1 MSLIDEALKRARQE
15 ASRQEAAE
23 REKRYARVPVY
34 VPQSRRS
41 RPWLL
46 PVVVTVCLAAGVAGG
61 LLFRSPHPVAP
72 SLAPPPAPTPMVV
85 PESTEPKKPIA
96 QKPAEKAVVEKS
108 VIEEQS
114 EPISPE
120 ASTPIPPPKPTP
132 PKPAA
137 EPAPSPASP
146 VIALRQPASPPPSPP
161 PSPVVA
167 LPLPS
172 PTPAPAPAAQSAD
185 IRSYVREVPA
195 GDGTTIR
202 LNGIAFSSQ
211 PVALFGDKVF
221 APGESISGFTV
232 VAIEAQRVQLQGP
245 GGVVVFVTLK

>member
-34 VPQSRRS
+34 VPPSRRS

-61 LLFRSPHPVAP
+61 VLLTRNPHPPTP
-72 SLAPPPAPTPMVV
+72 SAAPPPAPTPAAVATV
-85 PESTEPKKPIA
+85 AENTEAKKPV
-96 QKPAEKAVVEKS
+96 AEKPVEQPAKKIVDETP
-108 VIEEQS
+108 VIEEK
-114 EPISPE
+114 
-120 ASTPIPPPKPTP
+120 APIPVQPAPTP
-132 PKPAA
+132 ERIAIEPRPVPPPAA
-137 EPAPSPASP
+137 PPVPITTPSP
-146 VIALRQPASPPPSPP
+146 VIALPQPAPP
-161 PSPVVA
+161 
-167 LPLPS
+167 
-172 PTPAPAPAAQSAD
+172 PAPAPSAPAAPPAPPAD

-195 GDGTTIR
+195 ADGGTLR

-211 PVALFGDKVF
+211 PVALFGDKVV

-232 VAIEAQRVQLQGP
+232 VAIEAQRVKLQGP
-245 GGVVVFVTLK
+245 GGMVYVTLK